1 MSDSRPLNTRTEG
14 LFRRLVRREAE
25 PALRKLLAVHRAEDI
40 AEVMTH
46 MTFGEQRRLW
56 LVIQDRDQAAE
67 ILTLLP
73 EESVAQVTAE
83 MTEEVVAD
91 LLDRM
96 DPDDAADVV
105 VALPDDVRERVLAEL
120 DEGDEAEIKELMAY
134 DPDTAGGLMSTRFF
148 TMHDTASCGAAIREL
163 QRVSDE
169 LSDVQYAYVVDR
181 EKRLVGVTSL
191 RSLVV
196 RPPNT
201 PLAAIMTRTPI
212 SVRPD
217 VDQEEVARIVERYDL
232 MAIPV
237 VDGENHMLGIVTVDD
252 IVDVIRQEA
261 AEDMLR
267 MAGLSEE
274 VTDEPGQNSVRMHV
288 RTRVGWLLA
297 TICGGLLGSEIVG
310 SFNGILGQIP
320 ILAGFIPVVMG
331 MGGNVGLQS
340 ATVAVRSLATGRIDF
355 AGAGPFIWRE
365 ARVGLSLGLIYGGF
379 LAAFGELRYT
389 EVPGVGIAVGS
400 AALTSMTASSL
411 LGAGIPV
418 ALERYGLDPAVAT
431 GPLVTTCIDL
441 IGVSLY
447 LTLATLMLGQ

>member
-1 MSDSRPLNTRTEG
+1 
-14 LFRRLVRREAE
+14 
-25 PALRKLLAVHRAEDI
+25 
-40 AEVMTH
+40 
-46 MTFGEQRRLW
+46 
-56 LVIQDRDQAAE
+56 
-67 ILTLLP
+67 
-73 EESVAQVTAE
+73 
-83 MTEEVVAD
+83 
-91 LLDRM
+91 
-96 DPDDAADVV
+96 
-105 VALPDDVRERVLAEL
+105 
-120 DEGDEAEIKELMAY
+120 
-134 DPDTAGGLMSTRFF
+134 
-148 TMHDTASCGAAIREL
+148 
-163 QRVSDE
+163 
-169 LSDVQYAYVVDR
+169 VQYAYVVDR